1 MVLLSVSRES
11 SWQAALQP
19 PVPINTHKG
28 AIGVF
33 DAVGSSAGSTLKSAE
48 ASRSETRRQG
58 GPKAQWEMT
67 QGNDDVDGKNDDDC
81 DIYYI

>member
-1 MVLLSVSRES
+1 M
-11 SWQAALQP
+11 
-19 PVPINTHKG
+19 
-28 AIGVF
+28 F